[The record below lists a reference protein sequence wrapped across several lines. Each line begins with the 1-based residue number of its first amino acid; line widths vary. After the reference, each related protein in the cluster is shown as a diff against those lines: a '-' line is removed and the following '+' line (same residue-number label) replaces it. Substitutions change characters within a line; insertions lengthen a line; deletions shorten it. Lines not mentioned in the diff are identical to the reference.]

1 MRGYSRTKLPGE
13 LLAPESG
20 CFDRVILQRVGTLF
34 RFNRS
39 QTGSRA
45 QQRRRHWID
54 LARLVLTLC
63 LAGAGATIASAE
75 TRVALVIGN
84 GAYREIAALA
94 NPPDDAKDV
103 SAELKALGF
112 KVTTGVDLD
121 QASMEREI
129 AEFSKAAAS
138 ADVSL
143 FYYGGHGLQVAAHN
157 FLIPV
162 DARLHS
168 EDDIYNHTVHFDEI
182 LNAQE
187 QGKGVHLIF
196 LDACRTNPLKDAPAS
211 ARAEGLARVGNAAG
225 FLIAFA
231 TQPDNVAYDGAGRN
245 SPFAQALLGHLAA
258 VGQDVSSMMIEV
270 RKDVIAATGGSQ
282 IPWENSSLTRQFY
295 FAPGEAPSGSPDTM
309 LWQLAGGQ
317 RDLNLLHFYL
327 ERYPDGSH
335 VADVRSLV
343 TEIDKSGKG
352 AAPNNAP
359 APKENVEELLWRLA
373 RGGRQRAL
381 VDLYLAR
388 YPSGAHVQD
397 ATGLLASLQDV
408 QRLDAPPGVI
418 CEKLATHPRDA
429 TANTP
434 GVDLDSLA
442 QNAEPAIAACRE
454 AVAQNP
460 NVSHYLALLARATA
474 AGGRRDEAVDLYRK
488 AADAGD
494 ARAMVSLGLLL
505 ESGDGIPRDL
515 VAANALYEK
524 AAARGSADGAINLA
538 VALMSGKGAEK
549 NVSRAAALLRTAS
562 QGGSAIATYDLGVL
576 AQQGIAGK
584 PGDALDLFRQ
594 SSNLGD
600 PRGYL
605 AAAILLDEG
614 RGVPKDPAAAAEEL
628 LRGVA
633 GDDGSAFNQL
643 TAKASSWSHDTIK
656 AVQTRL
662 RSAGYYAGPVDGK
675 GGAPLAPA
683 LRQWRLLGPPQ
694 QG

>member
-1 MRGYSRTKLPGE
+1 MNPSSGSRTRSRPRQGE
-13 LLAPESG
+13 TRWTVVL
-20 CFDRVILQRVGTLF
+20 RLF
-34 RFNRS
+34 
-39 QTGSRA
+39 
-45 QQRRRHWID
+45 
-54 LARLVLTLC
+54 LVVAFAAC
-63 LAGAGATIASAE
+63 GAAEAHAE

-84 GAYREIAALA
+84 GAYKEIAALA

-103 SAELKALGF
+103 AAELQTLGF
-112 KVTTGVDLD
+112 KVRTGIDLD
-121 QASMEREI
+121 QAGMEREI
-129 AEFSKAAAS
+129 AAFVKEAAS

-157 FLIPV
+157 YLIPV
-162 DARLHS
+162 DAQLHS

-182 LNAQE
+182 LKGQE
-187 QGKGVHLIF
+187 QGKGIHLIF
-196 LDACRTNPLKDAPAS
+196 LDACRTNPLKDAPVS
-211 ARAEGLARVGNAAG
+211 VRTEGLARVGNAAG

-231 TQPDNVAYDGAGRN
+231 TQPDNVAFDGAGRN

-295 FAPGEAPSGSPDTM
+295 FAPGAAPSGSPETM
-309 LWQLAGGQ
+309 LWQLAGAQ
-317 RDLNLLHFYL
+317 RDANLLHFYL
-327 ERYPDGSH
+327 ERYPEGSH
-335 VADVRSLV
+335 VGDVRSLIA
-343 TEIDKSGKG
+343 EIDKSGG
-352 AAPNNAP
+352 GGPAP
-359 APKENVEELLWRLA
+359 AKENVEELLWRLA

-388 YPSGAHVQD
+388 YPAGAHVQD
-397 ATGLLASLQDV
+397 AMGLRASLPETQGAE
-408 QRLDAPPGVI
+408 APPGVI
-418 CEKLATHPRDA
+418 CERLATHPRDA

-442 QNAEPAIAACRE
+442 RNAEAAIAACRE

-460 NVSHYLALLARATA
+460 NVPHYLALLARATA
-474 AGGRRDEAVDLYRK
+474 AAGQRDEAVALYRK

-494 ARAMVSLGLLL
+494 ARAMVSLGLII
-505 ESGDGIPRDL
+505 ESGDGAPKDIA
-515 VAANALYEK
+515 AANALYEK

-538 VALMSGKGAEK
+538 VALLGGKGVEK
-549 NVSRAAALLRTAS
+549 NVPRAVQLLRTAS

-576 AQQGIAGK
+576 AQQGSVGK
-584 PGDALDLFRQ
+584 AAEALDFFLK
-594 SSNLGD
+594 SSSLGD

-614 RGVPKDPAAAAEEL
+614 RGVPKDANAAAEQL

-633 GDDGSAFNQL
+633 GDDGSAFDQL
-643 TAKASSWSHDTIK
+643 TAKANTWSADTIK

-662 RSAGYYAGPVDGK
+662 KSARYYNGPIDGR
-675 GGAPLAPA
+675 GGAALAPA
-683 LRQWRLLGPPQ
+683 LKQWRLLGPPEA
-694 QG
+694 G